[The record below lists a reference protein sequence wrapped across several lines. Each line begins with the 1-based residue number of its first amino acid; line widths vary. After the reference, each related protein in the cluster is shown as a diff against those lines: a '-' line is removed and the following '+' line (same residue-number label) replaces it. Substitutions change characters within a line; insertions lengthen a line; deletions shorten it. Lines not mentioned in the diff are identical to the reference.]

1 MSRENRRSEYDYRN
15 ILRATRRLGWSL
27 GSPISSLWS
36 ETYSRDIFDA
46 HGLYVG
52 AVACTPRG
60 DVTDHDVR
68 WFGAMCGVKLMALL
82 EDI

>member
-1 MSRENRRSEYDYRN
+1 MSRDNPWSERDYRN

-46 HGLYVG
+46 HGLYAGV
-52 AVACTPRG
+52 VACTPRG
-60 DVTDHDVR
+60 EDTTHDVR